1 MFESNRIQLRKFSE
15 DDILTYYKWHND
27 IDVMSSTTLNLDKYS
42 FQDTEKLCQQFI
54 HSPNAKSY
62 IIEEKATNLPIGIT
76 SLIHIDSYN
85 RNAECIIDIGKKGL
99 LGARLWEGSF
109 HLIIELCIF
118 RIKFTSPFFTSIF
131 F

>member
-62 IIEEKATNLPIGIT
+62 IIEEKLRTFQLA
-76 SLIHIDSYN
+76 
-85 RNAECIIDIGKKGL
+85 L
-99 LGARLWEGSF
+99 LL
-109 HLIIELCIF
+109 
-118 RIKFTSPFFTSIF
+118 
-131 F
+131 

>member
-85 RNAECIIDIGKKGL
+85 RNAECIIDIGK
-99 LGARLWEGSF
+99 
-109 HLIIELCIF
+109 
-118 RIKFTSPFFTSIF
+118 RITGGKVMGRKLSPYY
-131 F
+131 